1 MRRSAQAVYLRTS
14 SNAPHLEVDP
24 SVKPI
29 TPTQLAVE
37 LWKPQNARLR
47 RLGARKIRQIAER
60 EYESPGIGVAWYFT
74 TAQAE
79 EIRTML
85 KRSGW
90 APDRH
95 RRTRRSAPDRD
106 PQSAR

>member
-1 MRRSAQAVYLRTS
+1 VAL
-14 SNAPHLEVDP
+14 

-29 TPTQLAVE
+29 TPTELAVE
-37 LWKPQNARLR
+37 LWKPQSARLR

-60 EYESPGIGVAWYFT
+60 DYESPGVGVAWQFT

-79 EIRTML
+79 EIRTKL

-95 RRTRRSAPDRD
+95 RRRRRVAPDRD
-106 PQSAR
+106 PKVPRIDTAARQRS